1 MIKFLFNYCCYS
13 SSSDEH
19 PPTTKMTSK
28 EKTQGTAVAATS
40 IVASAASVTQNST
53 AQTSLSS
60 TNASSNS
67 IKHLPLSKNK
77 IAEQNNKKQHLSM
90 QHQKSA
96 KPRATPT
103 KIVERR
109 PVPLA
114 SNKNLNNV
122 KKQPPPNRNSTL
134 PQSDQVERNKRIML
148 SDTSR
153 LV

>member
-1 MIKFLFNYCCYS
+1 
-13 SSSDEH
+13 
-19 PPTTKMTSK
+19 
-28 EKTQGTAVAATS
+28 
-40 IVASAASVTQNST
+40 
-53 AQTSLSS
+53 
-60 TNASSNS
+60 
-67 IKHLPLSKNK
+67 
-77 IAEQNNKKQHLSM
+77 M

-134 PQSDQVERNKRIML
+134 PQADQVERNRRIML

-153 LV
+153 LSRNISKDDRTDNGEDESSHR

>member
-1 MIKFLFNYCCYS
+1 MIKIT
-13 SSSDEH
+13 
-19 PPTTKMTSK
+19 TTK
-28 EKTQGTAVAATS
+28 
-40 IVASAASVTQNST
+40 
-53 AQTSLSS
+53 
-60 TNASSNS
+60 
-67 IKHLPLSKNK
+67 NK
-77 IAEQNNKKQHLSM
+77 LEQNNKKQHLSM

-153 LV
+153 LSRTISKDDRTDNGEDESSHR